1 MLIQTDWLKNLR
13 GRSFDLELGA
23 IAIIYFV
30 QGAMAISQLAVSFF
44 LKDDL
49 GLSPAEVAS
58 MVGITM
64 LPWTVKP
71 LYGLISDGFPVFG
84 YRRRPYLL
92 LSSFLGVF
100 AWASMSIWVTT
111 PFWAI
116 AMIATGSLSLA
127 FSDAITD
134 ALIVQRARLEPE
146 GDAGSLQSFSWI
158 ASSVGA
164 IISAYLSGYLLEHFG
179 AKFVFEITAILP
191 LLVGISAFA
200 IADYPMSAVFITA
213 PDPSVANNS
222 AHSGDQP
229 KPSTPNSSRN
239 SQAWMSLKF
248 NFIQLKQAF
257 TNKAIWMPA
266 AFLFV
271 WQATPSADTAFFYF
285 TTNELKFNP
294 EFLGTIK
301 FFASWAGLLGVWL
314 FQRFFKGVPTRKIFF
329 WTTIISTAL
338 GLTSLLLVT
347 HVNRS
352 LGIDDRWFSLGDNLI
367 LTIAGRIAF
376 MPVLVLAARLCP
388 EGIEATLFAL
398 LMSVLNISA
407 LCSFQLGAGLTH
419 LLGVTESNFDNLW
432 ILVLI
437 ANISSL
443 LPLPFLKWLPDEKI
457 TNTEEISKPSVLPES
472 AIASLAIEAVEA
484 MEIESLESRE
494 SDRPEAI
501 LQENI

>member
-1 MLIQTDWLKNLR
+1 MR
-13 GRSFDLELGA
+13 RRSFDLELGA
-23 IAIIYFV
+23 IAVIYFV

-58 MVGITM
+58 LVGITM
-64 LPWTVKP
+64 LPWTIKP
-71 LYGLISDGFPVFG
+71 LYGLVSDGFPIFG

-92 LSSFLGVF
+92 LSSILGIF
-100 AWASMSIWVTT
+100 AWLSMGLWVST

-116 AMIATGSLSLA
+116 AMIAAGSLSLA
-127 FSDAITD
+127 CSDAITD

-179 AKFVFEITAILP
+179 AKFVFEITAFLP

-200 IADYPMSAVFITA
+200 IADPPMSMVYIVA
-213 PDPSVANNS
+213 PSADPAATPTNSESTNPELANSELANS
-222 AHSGDQP
+222 EVL
-229 KPSTPNSSRN
+229 SRN
-239 SQAWMSLKF
+239 SQLWMSLKF
-248 NFIQLKQAF
+248 NFEQLRKAF
-257 TNKAIWMPA
+257 TNKAIWLPT
-266 AFLFV
+266 AFLFI
-271 WQATPSADTAFFYF
+271 WQATPSSDTAFFYF
-285 TTNELKFNP
+285 TTNELNFNP
-294 EFLGTIK
+294 EFLGTVR

-314 FQRFFKGVPTRKIFF
+314 FQRFFKSVPTRKIFF
-329 WTTIISTAL
+329 WTTIISTVL

-347 HVNRS
+347 HLNRAI
-352 LGIDDRWFSLGDNLI
+352 GIDDRWFSLGDSLI
-367 LTIAGRIAF
+367 LTVAGRIAF

-407 LCSFQLGAGLTH
+407 LCSFQLGAVMTRVF
-419 LLGVTESNFDNLW
+419 GVTESNFDNLW
-432 ILVLI
+432 LLIVI

-443 LPLPFLKWLPDEKI
+443 LPLPFLKWLPDEKNNFSSP
-457 TNTEEISKPSVLPES
+457 TQTPVLAEASSVEVTGLKND
-472 AIASLAIEAVEA
+472 LAG
-484 MEIESLESRE
+484 
-494 SDRPEAI
+494 DRPEVL
-501 LQENI
+501 LQENQ

>member
-1 MLIQTDWLKNLR
+1 MLIQSDWLKSLR
-13 GRSFDLELGA
+13 ERSLDFELGA
-23 IAIIYFV
+23 IAVIYFV
-30 QGAMAISQLAVSFF
+30 QGAMTISQLAVSFF

-71 LYGLISDGFPVFG
+71 VYGLISDGFPVFG

-92 LSSFLGVF
+92 LSSVLGIF
-100 AWASMSIWVTT
+100 AWVSMGSWVTT

-134 ALIVQRARLEPE
+134 ALIVQRARLEAE

-158 ASSVGA
+158 ASSIGA

-179 AKFVFEITAILP
+179 AKLVFEITAVLP
-191 LLVGISAFA
+191 LLVGIAAFA
-200 IADYPMSAVFITA
+200 IADPPMSTIFIVAPNPDGSPTA
-213 PDPSVANNS
+213 P
-222 AHSGDQP
+222 
-229 KPSTPNSSRN
+229 TPNLSRN
-239 SQAWMSLKF
+239 SQVWLSLKY
-248 NFIQLKQAF
+248 NFTQLKQAF
-257 TNKAIWMPA
+257 KNKAIWLPA
-266 AFLFV
+266 AFLFL

-294 EFLGTIK
+294 EFLGTIR

-329 WTTIISTAL
+329 WTTIISTSL

-352 LGIDDRWFSLGDNLI
+352 LGIDDRWFSLGDSLI

-407 LCSFQLGAGLTH
+407 LCSFQLGAGLTY

-437 ANISSL
+437 ANVTSL
-443 LPLPFLKWLPDEKI
+443 LPLPLLNWLPDEQ
-457 TNTEEISKPSVLPES
+457 EINYKSNNNVDT
-472 AIASLAIEAVEA
+472 SL
-484 MEIESLESRE
+484 
-494 SDRPEAI
+494 SDRPEVV
-501 LQENI
+501 LQD

>member
-1 MLIQTDWLKNLR
+1 VLIQSDWLKKLR

-23 IAIIYFV
+23 IAVIYFV

-92 LSSFLGVF
+92 LSSILGIF
-100 AWASMSIWVTT
+100 AWVSMGLWVKT

-158 ASSVGA
+158 ASSIGA
-164 IISAYLSGYLLEHFG
+164 IISAYLSGYLLEQFG

-200 IADYPMSAVFITA
+200 IADPPMSTIFIVA
-213 PDPSVANNS
+213 PDPANKS
-222 AHSGDQP
+222 EDGSPPP
-229 KPSTPNSSRN
+229 KPANLSRN
-239 SQAWMSLKF
+239 SQIWMSLRF
-248 NFIQLKQAF
+248 NFTQLRQAF
-257 TNKAIWMPA
+257 TNKAIWLPA
-266 AFLFV
+266 AFLFC
-271 WQATPSADTAFFYF
+271 WQASPSADTAFFYF

-294 EFLGTIK
+294 EFLGTVR

-314 FQRFFKGVPTRKIFF
+314 FQRFFRGVPTRKIFF
-329 WTTIISTAL
+329 WTTIISTLL

-347 HVNRS
+347 HTNRS
-352 LGIDDRWFSLGDNLI
+352 LGIDDRWFSLGDSLI
-367 LTIAGRIAF
+367 LTVAGRIAF

-407 LCSFQLGAGLTH
+407 LCSFQLGAGLTY

-432 ILVLI
+432 LLVLI
-437 ANISSL
+437 ANLTSL
-443 LPLPFLKWLPDEKI
+443 LPLPLLKWLPDEK
-457 TNTEEISKPSVLPES
+457 NSKPEEDPPQAPMLTEEALN
-472 AIASLAIEAVEA
+472 L
-484 MEIESLESRE
+484 
-494 SDRPEAI
+494 
-501 LQENI
+501 

>member
-1 MLIQTDWLKNLR
+1 MLIQSDWLKSLR

-64 LPWTVKP
+64 LPWTIKP
-71 LYGLISDGFPVFG
+71 LYGLISDGFPIFG

-92 LSSFLGVF
+92 LSSVLGIF
-100 AWASMSIWVTT
+100 AWSSMGLWVKT

-116 AMIATGSLSLA
+116 AMIAAGSLSLA
-127 FSDAITD
+127 CSDAITD

-158 ASSVGA
+158 ASSIGA
-164 IISAYLSGYLLEHFG
+164 IMSAYLSGYLLEHFG

-200 IADYPMSAVFITA
+200 IADPPMSTVYIVA
-213 PDPSVANNS
+213 PDKSATNLGSV
-222 AHSGDQP
+222 
-229 KPSTPNSSRN
+229 TPATLSRN
-239 SQAWMSLKF
+239 SQLWMSLKF
-248 NFIQLKQAF
+248 NFSQLRQAF
-257 TNKAIWMPA
+257 TNKAIWLPTL
-266 AFLFV
+266 FLFI
-271 WQATPSADTAFFYF
+271 WQATPSSDTAFFYF

-314 FQRFFKGVPTRKIFF
+314 FQRFFKAVPTRKIFF
-329 WTTIISTAL
+329 WTTIISTVL

-347 HVNRS
+347 HTNRA
-352 LGIDDRWFSLGDNLI
+352 LGIDDRWFSLGDSLI
-367 LTIAGRIAF
+367 LTVAGRIAF

-398 LMSVLNISA
+398 LMSVINISA
-407 LCSFQLGAGLTH
+407 LCSFQLGAVLTH
-419 LLGVTESNFDNLW
+419 FLGVTESNFDNLW
-432 ILVLI
+432 ILITI

-443 LPLPFLKWLPDEKI
+443 LPLPFLKWLPDEKNGKLHQSNQ
-457 TNTEEISKPSVLPES
+457 TTALPES
-472 AIASLAIEAVEA
+472 KSLDIKNELVGEQS
-484 MEIESLESRE
+484 EVV
-494 SDRPEAI
+494 
-501 LQENI
+501 LQENP

>member
-1 MLIQTDWLKNLR
+1 MLIQSDWLKSLR
-13 GRSFDLELGA
+13 GRSFDLELAA
-23 IAIIYFV
+23 IATIYFV

-64 LPWTVKP
+64 LPWTIKP
-71 LYGLISDGFPVFG
+71 LYGLISDGLPIFG

-92 LSSFLGVF
+92 LSSVLGIF
-100 AWASMSIWVTT
+100 AWLSLGIWVTT

-116 AMIATGSLSLA
+116 AMIALGGLSLA

-158 ASSVGA
+158 ASSIGA

-179 AKFVFEITAILP
+179 AKFVFEITAFLP
-191 LLVGISAFA
+191 LLVGIAAFA
-200 IADYPMSAVFITA
+200 IADPPMSNVYIVVPDTA
-213 PDPSVANNS
+213 ATNAATNQDSVTS
-222 AHSGDQP
+222 
-229 KPSTPNSSRN
+229 KPLSRN
-239 SQAWMSLKF
+239 SQLWMSLKF
-248 NFIQLKQAF
+248 NFVQLRQAF
-257 TNKAIWMPA
+257 TNKAIWLPTL
-266 AFLFV
+266 FLFI
-271 WQATPSADTAFFYF
+271 WQATPSSDTAFFYF

-314 FQRFFKGVPTRKIFF
+314 FQRFFKGVPTRTIFF
-329 WTTIISTAL
+329 WTTIISTVL

-347 HVNRS
+347 HANRT
-352 LGIDDRWFSLGDNLI
+352 LGIDDRWFSLGDSLI
-367 LTIAGRIAF
+367 LTVAGRIAF
-376 MPVLVLAARLCP
+376 MPILVLAARLCP

-398 LMSVLNISA
+398 LMSVINISA
-407 LCSFQLGAGLTH
+407 LCSFQLGAVLTH
-419 LLGVTESNFDNLW
+419 FLGVTESNFDNLW
-432 ILVLI
+432 ILIVI
-437 ANISSL
+437 ANLSSL
-443 LPLPFLKWLPDEKI
+443 LPLPFLKWLPDEKNGKFNPPQI
-457 TNTEEISKPSVLPES
+457 AVLAESSSVEINGLKNELT
-472 AIASLAIEAVEA
+472 
-484 MEIESLESRE
+484 

-501 LQENI
+501 LQENP

>member
-1 MLIQTDWLKNLR
+1 LGNRIVLIQSDWLKSLR
-13 GRSFDLELGA
+13 GRSFDLELVA
-23 IAIIYFV
+23 IAVIYFV

-64 LPWTVKP
+64 LPWTIKP

-92 LSSFLGVF
+92 LSSVLGIF
-100 AWASMSIWVTT
+100 AWASMGLWVAT

-116 AMIATGSLSLA
+116 AMIAIGSLSLA

-134 ALIVQRARLEPE
+134 ALVVQRARLEAE

-179 AKFVFEITAILP
+179 AKLVFEITAFLP
-191 LLVGISAFA
+191 LLVGIAAFA
-200 IADYPMSAVFITA
+200 IADPPMSTVYIVA
-213 PDPSVANNS
+213 PDPLAINLEP
-222 AHSGDQP
+222 Q
-229 KPSTPNSSRN
+229 KLSRN
-239 SQAWMSLKF
+239 SQLWMSLKF
-248 NFIQLKQAF
+248 NFVQLRQAF
-257 TNKAIWMPA
+257 KNKAIWLPT
-266 AFLFV
+266 AFLFI
-271 WQATPSADTAFFYF
+271 WQATPSSDTAFFYF
-285 TTNELKFNP
+285 TTNELNFNP

-301 FFASWAGLLGVWL
+301 FFASWAGLFGIWL
-314 FQRFFKGVPTRKIFF
+314 FQRFFKGVPTRTIFF
-329 WTTIISTAL
+329 WTTIISTVL

-347 HVNRS
+347 HANRAI
-352 LGIDDRWFSLGDNLI
+352 GIDDRWFSLGDSLI

-398 LMSVLNISA
+398 LMSVINISA
-407 LCSFQLGAGLTH
+407 LCSFQLGALLTH
-419 LLGVTESNFDNLW
+419 IFGVTESNFDNLW
-432 ILVLI
+432 ILIVI
-437 ANISSL
+437 ANLSSL
-443 LPLPFLKWLPDEKI
+443 LPLPFLKWLPDENK
-457 TNTEEISKPSVLPES
+457 
-472 AIASLAIEAVEA
+472 
-484 MEIESLESRE
+484 
-494 SDRPEAI
+494 
-501 LQENI
+501 

>member
-1 MLIQTDWLKNLR
+1 VLIQSDWLKSLR
-13 GRSFDLELGA
+13 GRSFDLELVA
-23 IAIIYFV
+23 IAVIYFV

-64 LPWTVKP
+64 LPWTIKP

-92 LSSFLGVF
+92 LSSVLGIF
-100 AWASMSIWVTT
+100 AWASMGLWVAT

-116 AMIATGSLSLA
+116 AMIAIGSLSLA

-134 ALIVQRARLEPE
+134 ALVVQRARLEAE

-179 AKFVFEITAILP
+179 AKLVFEITAFLP
-191 LLVGISAFA
+191 LLVGIAAFA
-200 IADYPMSAVFITA
+200 IADPPMSTVYIVA
-213 PDPSVANNS
+213 PDPLAINLEP
-222 AHSGDQP
+222 Q
-229 KPSTPNSSRN
+229 KLSRN
-239 SQAWMSLKF
+239 SQLWMSLKF
-248 NFIQLKQAF
+248 NFVQLRQAF
-257 TNKAIWMPA
+257 KNKAIWLPT
-266 AFLFV
+266 AFLFI
-271 WQATPSADTAFFYF
+271 WQATPSSDTAFFYF
-285 TTNELKFNP
+285 TTNELNFNP

-301 FFASWAGLLGVWL
+301 FFASWAGLFGIWL
-314 FQRFFKGVPTRKIFF
+314 FQRFFKGVPTRTIFF
-329 WTTIISTAL
+329 WTTIISTVL

-347 HVNRS
+347 HANRAI
-352 LGIDDRWFSLGDNLI
+352 GIDDRWFSLGDSLI

-398 LMSVLNISA
+398 LMSVINISA
-407 LCSFQLGAGLTH
+407 LCSFQLGALLTH
-419 LLGVTESNFDNLW
+419 IFGVTESNFDNLW
-432 ILVLI
+432 ILIVI
-437 ANISSL
+437 ANLSSL
-443 LPLPFLKWLPDEKI
+443 LPLPFLKWLPDENK
-457 TNTEEISKPSVLPES
+457 
-472 AIASLAIEAVEA
+472 
-484 MEIESLESRE
+484 
-494 SDRPEAI
+494 
-501 LQENI
+501 

>member
-1 MLIQTDWLKNLR
+1 MLIQSDWLKSLR
-13 GRSFDLELGA
+13 GRSFDIELAA
-23 IAIIYFV
+23 IAVIYFV

-64 LPWTVKP
+64 LPWTIKP
-71 LYGLISDGFPVFG
+71 LYGLVSDGLPIFG

-92 LSSFLGVF
+92 LSSILGIG
-100 AWASMSIWVTT
+100 AWLSMGLWVST

-116 AMIATGSLSLA
+116 AMIAVGSLSLA
-127 FSDAITD
+127 CSDAITD
-134 ALIVQRARLEPE
+134 ALIVQRARLETE

-158 ASSVGA
+158 ASSIGA
-164 IISAYLSGYLLEHFG
+164 IIAAYLSGYLLEHFG
-179 AKFVFEITAILP
+179 AKIVFEITAFLP

-200 IADYPMSAVFITA
+200 IADPPMSNIFIATA
-213 PDPSVANNS
+213 DPQ
-222 AHSGDQP
+222 HSPSQQIPAAQP
-229 KPSTPNSSRN
+229 SPTSKL
-239 SQAWMSLKF
+239 WMSLKF
-248 NFIQLKQAF
+248 NFGQLRQAF

-266 AFLFV
+266 AFLFL

-285 TTNELKFNP
+285 TTNELNFNP

-301 FFASWAGLLGVWL
+301 FFASWAGLFGVWL
-314 FQRFFKGVPTRKIFF
+314 FQRFFKGIPTRTIFF

-347 HVNRS
+347 HANRA
-352 LGIDDRWFSLGDNLI
+352 LGIDDRWFSLGDSLI
-367 LTIAGRIAF
+367 LTVAGRIAF

-437 ANISSL
+437 ANITSL
-443 LPLPFLKWLPDEKI
+443 LPLPLLSWLPNE
-457 TNTEEISKPSVLPES
+457 TEPIPKDLVNQPTDAAPQ
-472 AIASLAIEAVEA
+472 ASLNPSNQSALNITEPIA
-484 MEIESLESRE
+484 ESVSI
-494 SDRPEAI
+494 PK
-501 LQENI
+501 

>member
-1 MLIQTDWLKNLR
+1 MLIQSDWLKSLR
-13 GRSFDLELGA
+13 GRSFDIELGA
-23 IAIIYFV
+23 IAVIYFV

-64 LPWTVKP
+64 LPWTIKP
-71 LYGLISDGFPVFG
+71 LYGLVSDGLPIFG

-92 LSSFLGVF
+92 LSSILGIG
-100 AWASMSIWVTT
+100 AWLSMGLWVST

-116 AMIATGSLSLA
+116 AMIAVGSLSLA
-127 FSDAITD
+127 CSDAITD
-134 ALIVQRARLEPE
+134 ALIVQRARLEAE

-158 ASSVGA
+158 ASSIGA
-164 IISAYLSGYLLEHFG
+164 IIAAYLSGYLLEHFG
-179 AKFVFEITAILP
+179 AKTVFEITAILP

-200 IADYPMSAVFITA
+200 IADPPMSNIFIVA
-213 PDPSVANNS
+213 ADPHRP
-222 AHSGDQP
+222 HSEGGQP
-229 KPSTPNSSRN
+229 PAQPSPTSKL
-239 SQAWMSLKF
+239 WMSLRF
-248 NFIQLKQAF
+248 NFSQLRQAF

-266 AFLFV
+266 AFLFL

-285 TTNELKFNP
+285 TTNELNFNP

-314 FQRFFKGVPTRKIFF
+314 FQRFFKGVPTRTIFF

-347 HVNRS
+347 HANRS
-352 LGIDDRWFSLGDNLI
+352 LGIDDRWFSLGDSLI
-367 LTIAGRIAF
+367 LTVAGRIAF

-437 ANISSL
+437 ANITSL
-443 LPLPFLKWLPDEKI
+443 LPLPLLNWLPNEAEPTQNLSDQAS
-457 TNTEEISKPSVLPES
+457 NSVPSSLQPSNQSVLN
-472 AIASLAIEAVEA
+472 IA
-484 MEIESLESRE
+484 
-494 SDRPEAI
+494 
-501 LQENI
+501 ENIAESVSIPK

>member
-1 MLIQTDWLKNLR
+1 MLIQSDWLKSLR

-64 LPWTVKP
+64 IPWTIKP
-71 LYGLISDGFPVFG
+71 LYGLISDGFPIFG

-92 LSSFLGVF
+92 ISSVLGIF
-100 AWASMSIWVTT
+100 AWSSMGLWVAT

-116 AMIATGSLSLA
+116 SMIAFGSLSLA
-127 FSDAITD
+127 CSDAITD

-158 ASSVGA
+158 ASSIGA
-164 IISAYLSGYLLEHFG
+164 IMSAYLSGYLLEHFG

-200 IADYPMSAVFITA
+200 IADPPMSTVYIVA
-213 PDPSVANNS
+213 PDKS
-222 AHSGDQP
+222 ATNLESA
-229 KPSTPNSSRN
+229 TPAALSRN
-239 SQAWMSLKF
+239 SQLWMSLKF
-248 NFIQLKQAF
+248 NFGQLRQAF
-257 TNKAIWMPA
+257 TNKAIWLPTL
-266 AFLFV
+266 FLFI
-271 WQATPSADTAFFYF
+271 WQATPSSDTAFFYF

-314 FQRFFKGVPTRKIFF
+314 FQRFFKAVPTRKIFF
-329 WTTIISTAL
+329 WTTIISTVL

-347 HVNRS
+347 HTNRA
-352 LGIDDRWFSLGDNLI
+352 LGIDDRWFSLGDSLI
-367 LTIAGRIAF
+367 LTVAGRIAF

-398 LMSVLNISA
+398 LMSVINISA
-407 LCSFQLGAGLTH
+407 LCSFQLGAVLTH
-419 LLGVTESNFDNLW
+419 FLGVTESNFDNLW
-432 ILVLI
+432 LLITI

-443 LPLPFLKWLPDEKI
+443 LPLPFLKWLPDEKNGKFHQSNQ
-457 TNTEEISKPSVLPES
+457 TTALPDS
-472 AIASLAIEAVEA
+472 QSLDIKNELVSEQ
-484 MEIESLESRE
+484 
-494 SDRPEAI
+494 PEVV
-501 LQENI
+501 LQENP

>member
-1 MLIQTDWLKNLR
+1 MGNRILTIQSGWLKSFR
-13 GRSFDLELGA
+13 DRSFDLELGA

-30 QGAMAISQLAVSFF
+30 QGAIALSQLSVSFF

-49 GLSPAEVAS
+49 GFSPAEVAS

-92 LSSFLGVF
+92 LSSILGIF
-100 AWASMSIWVTT
+100 AWVSMGSWVTT

-146 GDAGSLQSFSWI
+146 GDAGSLQSFSWMV
-158 ASSVGA
+158 SSVGA
-164 IISAYLSGYLLEHFG
+164 IVSAYLSGYLLEHFG
-179 AKFVFEITAILP
+179 ARLVFEITAILP
-191 LLVGISAFA
+191 LLVGIAAFA
-200 IADYPMSAVFITA
+200 IADPPMSTIFIAA
-213 PDPSVANNS
+213 PDLVNNADTGLPSAKPANL
-222 AHSGDQP
+222 
-229 KPSTPNSSRN
+229 SRN
-239 SQAWMSLKF
+239 SQRWMSLKL
-248 NFIQLKQAF
+248 NLSQLRQAF
-257 TNKAIWMPA
+257 TNKAIWLPA
-266 AFLFV
+266 AFLFC

-294 EFLGTIK
+294 EFLGTIR
-301 FFASWAGLLGVWL
+301 FFASWAGLFGVWL
-314 FQRFFKGVPTRKIFF
+314 FQRFFRGVPTRKIFF
-329 WTTIISTAL
+329 WTTIISTLL

-347 HVNRS
+347 HANRS
-352 LGIDDRWFSLGDNLI
+352 LGIDDRWFSLGDSLI

-376 MPVLVLAARLCP
+376 MPVLILAARLCP

-398 LMSVLNISA
+398 LMSVINISA
-407 LCSFQLGAGLTH
+407 LCSFQLGAGLTY

-432 ILVLI
+432 LLVLI
-437 ANISSL
+437 ANLTSL
-443 LPLPFLKWLPDEKI
+443 LPLPLLKWLPDEKDV
-457 TNTEEISKPSVLPES
+457 SKVELVPESVLSES
-472 AIASLAIEAVEA
+472 KSESKAV
-484 MEIESLESRE
+484 I
-494 SDRPEAI
+494 
-501 LQENI
+501 

>member
-1 MLIQTDWLKNLR
+1 VLIQSDWLKNLR
-13 GRSFDLELGA
+13 ARSFDPELGA
-23 IAIIYFV
+23 IAVIYFV

-49 GLSPAEVAS
+49 GLSPTEVAS

-92 LSSFLGVF
+92 LSSFLGIF
-100 AWASMSIWVTT
+100 AWVSMSSWVST

-158 ASSVGA
+158 ASSIGA

-179 AKFVFEITAILP
+179 AKLVFEITAILP
-191 LLVGISAFA
+191 LLVGIAAFA
-200 IADYPMSAVFITA
+200 IADPPMSTIFIVT
-213 PDPSVANNS
+213 PDPKNNS
-222 AHSGDQP
+222 ADGLPAVQP
-229 KPSTPNSSRN
+229 ANLSRN
-239 SQAWMSLKF
+239 SQTWLSLKS
-248 NFIQLKQAF
+248 NFSQLRQAF
-257 TNKAIWMPA
+257 TNKAIWLPA
-266 AFLFV
+266 AFLFC
-271 WQATPSADTAFFYF
+271 WQASPSADTAFFYF

-294 EFLGTIK
+294 EFLGTVR
-301 FFASWAGLLGVWL
+301 FFGSWAGLLGVWL
-314 FQRFFKGVPTRKIFF
+314 FQRFFKSVPTRKIFF
-329 WTTIISTAL
+329 WTTIISTLL

-347 HVNRS
+347 HANRA

-367 LTIAGRIAF
+367 LTVAGRIAF
-376 MPVLVLAARLCP
+376 MPVLILAARLCP

-407 LCSFQLGAGLTH
+407 LCSFQLGAGLTY

-437 ANISSL
+437 ANLTSL
-443 LPLPFLKWLPDEKI
+443 LPLPLLRWLPDEKNGKI
-457 TNTEEISKPSVLPES
+457 EEISPLAPLNTEE
-472 AIASLAIEAVEA
+472 AIKL
-484 MEIESLESRE
+484 
-494 SDRPEAI
+494 
-501 LQENI
+501 

>member
-1 MLIQTDWLKNLR
+1 MLIQSDWLKSIR
-13 GRSFDLELGA
+13 ERSFDPELGA
-23 IAIIYFV
+23 IAVIYFV

-64 LPWTVKP
+64 LPWTIKP

-92 LSSFLGVF
+92 LSSVLGIF
-100 AWASMSIWVTT
+100 AWTSMGTWVAN

-116 AMIATGSLSLA
+116 AMIAIGSLSLA

-158 ASSVGA
+158 ASSIGA

-179 AKFVFEITAILP
+179 AKLVFEITAFLP
-191 LLVGISAFA
+191 LLVGIAAFA
-200 IADYPMSAVFITA
+200 IADPPMSTIFIVQ
-213 PDPSVANNS
+213 PDPSKDLSEATSVIPANL
-222 AHSGDQP
+222 
-229 KPSTPNSSRN
+229 SRN
-239 SQAWMSLKF
+239 SQVWMSLRF

-257 TNKAIWMPA
+257 TNKAILMPA
-266 AFLFV
+266 VFLFL

-294 EFLGTIK
+294 EFLGTVR
-301 FFASWAGLLGVWL
+301 FFASWAGLIGVWL
-314 FQRFFKGVPTRKIFF
+314 FQRFFKGVPTRTIFL

-352 LGIDDRWFSLGDNLI
+352 LGIDDRWFSLGDSLI
-367 LTIAGRIAF
+367 LTVAGRIAF

-407 LCSFQLGAGLTH
+407 LCSFQLGAGLTY

-432 ILVLI
+432 LLVLI
-437 ANISSL
+437 ANVTSL
-443 LPLPFLKWLPDEKI
+443 LPLPFLKWLPDEK
-457 TNTEEISKPSVLPES
+457 N
-472 AIASLAIEAVEA
+472 IAWK
-484 MEIESLESRE
+484 
-494 SDRPEAI
+494 
-501 LQENI
+501 

>member
-1 MLIQTDWLKNLR
+1 MLIQPDWLKSLR
-13 GRSFDLELGA
+13 NRSFDLELVA
-23 IAIIYFV
+23 IAVIYFV
-30 QGAMAISQLAVSFF
+30 QGAMTISQLAVSFF

-64 LPWTVKP
+64 LPWTIKP

-92 LSSFLGVF
+92 LSSFLGIS
-100 AWASMSIWVTT
+100 AWMSMSLWVST

-116 AMIATGSLSLA
+116 AMIAIGGLSLA

-134 ALIVQRARLEPE
+134 ALIVQRARLEAE

-158 ASSVGA
+158 ASSIGA

-179 AKFVFEITAILP
+179 AKFVFEITAFLP
-191 LLVGISAFA
+191 FLVGIAAFA
-200 IADYPMSAVFITA
+200 IADPPMSTIYIA
-213 PDPSVANNS
+213 P
-222 AHSGDQP
+222 
-229 KPSTPNSSRN
+229 PNSSVNGTKSTKPQNLSRN
-239 SQAWMSLKF
+239 SQLWMSLKL
-248 NFIQLKQAF
+248 NLVQLRQAF

-266 AFLFV
+266 AFLFL

-285 TTNELKFNP
+285 TTNELNFNP
-294 EFLGTIK
+294 EFLGVIR
-301 FFASWAGLLGVWL
+301 FGASWAGLFGIWM
-314 FQRFFKGVPTRKIFF
+314 FQRFFKGVPTRTIFF
-329 WTTIISTAL
+329 WTTVISTGL

-367 LTIAGRIAF
+367 LTVAGRIAF

-398 LMSVLNISA
+398 LMSIINISS
-407 LCSFQLGAGLTH
+407 LCSFQLGAVLTH
-419 LLGVTESNFDNLW
+419 VLGVTESNFDNLW
-432 ILVLI
+432 LLILI
-437 ANISSL
+437 ANLSSV
-443 LPLPFLKWLPDEKI
+443 LPLPFLQWLPDEQSRDLDP
-457 TNTEEISKPSVLPES
+457 TNPTNQILKTNSILSESQSVEIQHNIQQLTGEF
-472 AIASLAIEAVEA
+472 I
-484 MEIESLESRE
+484 
-494 SDRPEAI
+494 SDRPEAVF
-501 LQENI
+501 QDKP

>member
-1 MLIQTDWLKNLR
+1 MLIQSEWLKKLR
-13 GRSFDLELGA
+13 ERSFDPELGA
-23 IAIIYFV
+23 IAVIYFV

-71 LYGLISDGFPVFG
+71 LYGLISDGFPIFG

-92 LSSFLGVF
+92 LSSVLGIL
-100 AWASMSIWVTT
+100 AWVSMGSWVTT

-116 AMIATGSLSLA
+116 SMIATGSVSLA
-127 FSDAITD
+127 FSDAIAD

-146 GDAGSLQSFSWI
+146 ADAGSLQSFSWI
-158 ASSVGA
+158 VSSIGA

-179 AKFVFEITAILP
+179 SRLVFEITAFLP

-200 IADYPMSAVFITA
+200 IADYPMSNIFIVA
-213 PDPSVANNS
+213 PDPANIANNS
-222 AHSGDQP
+222 LKQTSNG
-229 KPSTPNSSRN
+229 NLSRN
-239 SQAWMSLKF
+239 SQIWMSLKS
-248 NFIQLKQAF
+248 NLVQLRQAF
-257 TNKAIWMPA
+257 TNKAIWLPA
-266 AFLFV
+266 AFLFC

-285 TTNELKFNP
+285 TTNELNFNP
-294 EFLGTIK
+294 EFLGTVK
-301 FFASWAGLLGVWL
+301 FVASWAGLIGVWM

-329 WTTIISTAL
+329 WTTIISTLL

-347 HVNRS
+347 HANRA
-352 LGIDDRWFSLGDNLI
+352 LGIDDRWFSLGDSLI

-407 LCSFQLGAGLTH
+407 LFSFQLGAGLTY
-419 LLGVTESNFDNLW
+419 LLGVTESNFENLW
-432 ILVLI
+432 LLVLI
-437 ANISSL
+437 ANVTSL
-443 LPLPFLKWLPDEKI
+443 LPLPLLKWLPDDQNGK
-457 TNTEEISKPSVLPES
+457 SHL
-472 AIASLAIEAVEA
+472 
-484 MEIESLESRE
+484 
-494 SDRPEAI
+494 
-501 LQENI
+501 

>member
-1 MLIQTDWLKNLR
+1 MLIQSDWLKSLR
-13 GRSFDLELGA
+13 ERSFDPELGA
-23 IAIIYFV
+23 IAVIYFV

-58 MVGITM
+58 MVGIAM

-92 LSSFLGVF
+92 LSSVLGIF
-100 AWASMSIWVTT
+100 AWLSMGSWVAT

-158 ASSVGA
+158 ASSIGA

-179 AKFVFEITAILP
+179 AKFVFEVTATLP
-191 LLVGISAFA
+191 LLVGVAAFA
-200 IADYPMSAVFITA
+200 IADPPMSTIFIAV
-213 PDPSVANNS
+213 PDPNADPNL
-222 AHSGDQP
+222 ATTQP
-229 KPSTPNSSRN
+229 ALSRN
-239 SQAWMSLKF
+239 SQVWLSLKL
-248 NFIQLKQAF
+248 NLTQLRQAF
-257 TNKAIWMPA
+257 TNKAIWLPA
-266 AFLFV
+266 AFLFF

-294 EFLGTIK
+294 EFLGTVK

-314 FQRFFKGVPTRKIFF
+314 FQRFFRGVPTRTIFF
-329 WTTIISTAL
+329 WTTIVSTLL

-347 HVNRS
+347 HTNRL
-352 LGIDDRWFSLGDNLI
+352 LGLDDRWFSLGDSLI
-367 LTIAGRIAF
+367 LTVAGRIAF

-407 LCSFQLGAGLTH
+407 LCSAQLGAGLTY
-419 LLGVTESNFDNLW
+419 LLGVNESNFDNLW
-432 ILVLI
+432 LLVLI
-437 ANISSL
+437 ANVTSL
-443 LPLPFLKWLPDEKI
+443 LPLPLLKWLPDEK
-457 TNTEEISKPSVLPES
+457 NTYS
-472 AIASLAIEAVEA
+472 
-484 MEIESLESRE
+484 
-494 SDRPEAI
+494 
-501 LQENI
+501 

>member
-1 MLIQTDWLKNLR
+1 VLIQSDWLKRLR

-49 GLSPAEVAS
+49 GLSPTEVAS

-92 LSSFLGVF
+92 LSSVLGIF
-100 AWASMSIWVTT
+100 AWVSMSSWVAT

-158 ASSVGA
+158 ASSIGA

-191 LLVGISAFA
+191 LLVGVSAFA
-200 IADYPMSAVFITA
+200 IADPPMSTIFIVA
-213 PDPSVANNS
+213 PDPAINAADGTPSSPTKAFT
-222 AHSGDQP
+222 
-229 KPSTPNSSRN
+229 KPEKPEQLSRN
-239 SQAWMSLKF
+239 SQIWMSLKF
-248 NFIQLKQAF
+248 NFIQLRQAF
-257 TNKAIWMPA
+257 TNKAIWLPA
-266 AFLFV
+266 AFLFC
-271 WQATPSADTAFFYF
+271 WQASPSADTAFFYF
-285 TTNELKFNP
+285 TTNELNFNP
-294 EFLGTIK
+294 EFLGTVR
-301 FFASWAGLLGVWL
+301 FVGSWAGLLGVWL
-314 FQRFFKGVPTRKIFF
+314 FQRFFRGVPTRKIFF
-329 WTTIISTAL
+329 WTTIVSTLL

-347 HVNRS
+347 HANRS

-367 LTIAGRIAF
+367 LTVAGRIAF

-407 LCSFQLGAGLTH
+407 LCSFQLGAGLTY

-432 ILVLI
+432 LLVLI
-437 ANISSL
+437 ANLTSL
-443 LPLPFLKWLPDEKI
+443 LPLPLLKWLPEEKNVKQEI
-457 TNTEEISKPSVLPES
+457 TPQVPVSTTEEALN
-472 AIASLAIEAVEA
+472 L
-484 MEIESLESRE
+484 
-494 SDRPEAI
+494 
-501 LQENI
+501 

>member
-1 MLIQTDWLKNLR
+1 VLIQSDWLKRLR
-13 GRSFDLELGA
+13 GHSFDLELGA

-58 MVGITM
+58 MGGITM
-64 LPWTVKP
+64 LPWTIKP
-71 LYGLISDGFPVFG
+71 LYGLISDGFPIFG

-92 LSSFLGVF
+92 LSSVLGIF
-100 AWASMSIWVTT
+100 AWSSMGLWVKT

-116 AMIATGSLSLA
+116 AMIAAGSLSLA
-127 FSDAITD
+127 CSDAITD

-158 ASSVGA
+158 ASSIGA
-164 IISAYLSGYLLEHFG
+164 IMSAYLSGYLLEHFG

-200 IADYPMSAVFITA
+200 IADPPMSTVYIVA
-213 PDPSVANNS
+213 PDKS
-222 AHSGDQP
+222 ATNLE
-229 KPSTPNSSRN
+229 STTPATLSRN
-239 SQAWMSLKF
+239 SQLWMSLKF
-248 NFIQLKQAF
+248 NFSQLRQAF
-257 TNKAIWMPA
+257 TNKSIWLPTL
-266 AFLFV
+266 FLFI
-271 WQATPSADTAFFYF
+271 WQATPSSDTAFFYF

-314 FQRFFKGVPTRKIFF
+314 FQRFFKAVPTRKIFF
-329 WTTIISTAL
+329 WTTIISTVL

-347 HVNRS
+347 HTNRA
-352 LGIDDRWFSLGDNLI
+352 LGIDDRWFSLGDSLI
-367 LTIAGRIAF
+367 LTVAGRIAF

-398 LMSVLNISA
+398 LMSVINISA
-407 LCSFQLGAGLTH
+407 LCSFQLGAVLTH
-419 LLGVTESNFDNLW
+419 FLGVTESNFDNLW
-432 ILVLI
+432 ILITI

-443 LPLPFLKWLPDEKI
+443 LPLPFLKWLPDEKNGKLHQSNQ
-457 TNTEEISKPSVLPES
+457 TTALPES
-472 AIASLAIEAVEA
+472 QSLDIKNELAGEQ
-484 MEIESLESRE
+484 
-494 SDRPEAI
+494 PEVV
-501 LQENI
+501 LQENP